1 MALKFSTEG
10 AGANLSLNFTNSQG
24 NAGGT
29 SIYGPVYWQVE
40 YSTDRGELHRAAR
53 IGLLLP
59 AVRLLAGSRRQRASY
74 CAVPGYADRV
84 FILPD
89 ALRNRP
95 EVTLLIKARSTQC
108 IASNTATVDQ
118 GDTGTIT
125 SDMAANKRSPM
136 RFGTIAVRVT
146 NKPLRRGRAR
156 PSPADARN
164 QIRTTMKQIKSLY
177 RRLLLPLLG
186 GLALT
191 ACERDN
197 GEETRVSEFGPYKK
211 RS

>member
-40 YSTDRGELHRAAR
+40 YSTDGVNFTV
-53 IGLLLP
+53 LP
-59 AVRLLAGSRRQRASY
+59 ESGFCCRPFVYWQGAGGKDLSY

-89 ALRNRP
+89 SLRNRP

-118 GDTGTIT
+118 GDTGTIS

-136 RFGTIAVRVT
+136 RFGTIAVKS
-146 NKPLRRGRAR
+146 NK
-156 PSPADARN
+156 
-164 QIRTTMKQIKSLY
+164 
-177 RRLLLPLLG
+177 
-186 GLALT
+186 
-191 ACERDN
+191 
-197 GEETRVSEFGPYKK
+197 
-211 RS
+211 

>member
-1 MALKFSTEG
+1 M
-10 AGANLSLNFTNSQG
+10 
-24 NAGGT
+24 
-29 SIYGPVYWQVE
+29 
-40 YSTDRGELHRAAR
+40 
-53 IGLLLP
+53 LL
-59 AVRLLAGSRRQRASY
+59 QRKRCGKDLSY

-136 RFGTIAVRVT
+136 RFGTIAVKS
-146 NKPLRRGRAR
+146 NK
-156 PSPADARN
+156 
-164 QIRTTMKQIKSLY
+164 
-177 RRLLLPLLG
+177 
-186 GLALT
+186 
-191 ACERDN
+191 
-197 GEETRVSEFGPYKK
+197 
-211 RS
+211 

>member
-1 MALKFSTEG
+1 MYKRQAKYLLDNEYNGLTTSAGLNGKNALKFENTYWWDFAENTGYAVALKFSTEG

-40 YSTDRGELHRAAR
+40 YSTDGVNFTV
-53 IGLLLP
+53 LP
-59 AVRLLAGSRRQRASY
+59 ESGFCCRPFVYWQGAGGKDLSY

-136 RFGTIAVRVT
+136 RFGTIAVKS
-146 NKPLRRGRAR
+146 NK
-156 PSPADARN
+156 
-164 QIRTTMKQIKSLY
+164 
-177 RRLLLPLLG
+177 
-186 GLALT
+186 
-191 ACERDN
+191 
-197 GEETRVSEFGPYKK
+197 
-211 RS
+211 